1 MNKYLCSAFALSCLF
16 SATDGH
22 AMAKK
27 KLHVEQLKG
36 VTETQVNS
44 ELNKG
49 DGMAAIMVRG
59 KAAELVFRMIKEEKH
74 EQAESDAMKMASAKG
89 VTHTMVKGRQVT
101 CSKVSNPKRKQDD
114 YACAFN
120 IKHDGT
126 VWAGGEAFNPT
137 AFNLAR
143 TETGSKLFKKAQNR
157 GLASVAVPATYSP
170 SQAFLVF
177 DEPGKAR
184 NSENAL
190 IVFRGDSAKEILT
203 LLETNIENKAASWNG
218 SKGRKGA
225 DIACVNATG
234 KEPERCAMVVSF
246 RDGSVTRTGNPLFR

>member
-1 MNKYLCSAFALSCLF
+1 MNKYVCSALSLCALFA
-16 SATDGH
+16 ATDGH
-22 AMAKK
+22 AMARK
-27 KLHVEQLKG
+27 KLQVEQLKG

-44 ELNKG
+44 ELNKS

-59 KAAELVFRMIKEEKH
+59 KAAELVFRMMKEDKK
-74 EQAESDAMKMASAKG
+74 EQVDSDAVKMAAAKG
-89 VTHTMVKGRQVT
+89 VVHTSVKGRQVT

-114 YACAFN
+114 YACSFN

-126 VWAGGEAFNPT
+126 VWVGGEAFNPV

-143 TETGSKLFKKAQNR
+143 TETGSKLFKKAQAR
-157 GLASVAVPATYSP
+157 GLASVSVPATYST
-170 SQAFLVF
+170 SQAFLVYN
-177 DEPGKAR
+177 EPGKAR
-184 NSENAL
+184 SSENAL
-190 IVFRGDSAKEILT
+190 IVFRGESAKEIMA
-203 LLETNIENKAASWNG
+203 LLETNIENKAAEWNG

-246 RDGSVTRTGNPLFR
+246 RDGSITRTGNPLFR